1 MSQSHRPGGLLD
13 ASESI
18 RNRAVVGGREEDAG
32 WTDSAARMP
41 GYAAKNPERT
51 REIINW
57 PGDNRREFA
66 SLPALYRFSARA
78 VDTRLSVD
86 CFFMNAIRLHH
97 VRSAPAAF
105 AVLKVCVAMAAIW
118 SSSARP
124 RRSFR
129 AAPVP
134 RFRWLLLAVAACGLA
149 HPVRAQDWAQ
159 KMFSVTSHNFGT
171 VAKGSKTE
179 FRFIYR
185 NLYEEDVHVQSVRT
199 SCGCTSPAITKKLVH
214 THETGEIVATFN
226 TRTFQGQHGATLTVT
241 FDQPFY
247 AEVQLRVAG
256 NIRGDVTF
264 DPPSINLGNVDLGS
278 GAEQRVRVTHVG
290 ASPWQITDVRS
301 ANSNFEVVLSQP
313 QHTGAQSVYDL
324 TLRLKQ
330 SAPAGYI
337 NDQLILVTNDP
348 RATQIPMDVEGRIVA
363 EVTVSPQLLALGTVS
378 AGGSVTKNIVV
389 RANRPFCVTGI
400 VCSDGCLS
408 CPAKET
414 PAKVHILPVTFQAG
428 DIGGCIERQLTIT
441 TDLGDGAVPMVT
453 VQATVDEPST
463 TASETETPAVGQSA
477 SAG

>member
-1 MSQSHRPGGLLD
+1 
-13 ASESI
+13 
-18 RNRAVVGGREEDAG
+18 
-32 WTDSAARMP
+32 
-41 GYAAKNPERT
+41 
-51 REIINW
+51 
-57 PGDNRREFA
+57 
-66 SLPALYRFSARA
+66 
-78 VDTRLSVD
+78 
-86 CFFMNAIRLHH
+86 MNAIRLEH
-97 VRSAPAAF
+97 VRTPPDAF
-105 AVLKVCVAMAAIW
+105 AVPKICVTMAAIW

-124 RRSFR
+124 QRCFR
-129 AAPVP
+129 VAPVP

-149 HPVRAQDWAQ
+149 HPVQAQDWAQ

-179 FRFIYR
+179 FRFVYR

-278 GAEQRVRVTHVG
+278 GAEQRVRVTHIG

-313 QHTGAQSVYDL
+313 QHTGAQSIYDL

-363 EVTVSPQLLALGTVS
+363 EVTVSPQVLALGTVS

-453 VQATVDEPST
+453 VQATVDEPPT